1 MPAAVSPFAAAAV
14 AQRAQAPSAPSL
26 AAVHTQQ
33 TQPSQ
38 PLNAPA
44 ALPVQQEQHS
54 PFAAAAAQPPQPKQ
68 LSPFASATAVLS
80 ETPSDASTA
89 AQQLASSGSTASEL
103 ARRASPPHLSAMLDG
118 LPIFAGP
125 PGVSSPAQSVAA
137 GLSVPQQQPSPLG
150 QRSRSPGGGRHP
162 PARTLSPDRI
172 SLQQLRSEILGDD
185 QFSCSEPQLE
195 SLLSTGLPAA
205 GAAAHQAAAPGG
217 SATEGAQ
224 QPAGGS
230 PSAAQ
235 QQAPSG
241 GQDGDWEIAPNELEI
256 CKRADGSL
264 WQLGAGGFGRVYKA
278 MRFGYTAVAVVGSL
292 YKVAEFRDGVRLVH
306 KLLVGKLLLAPN
318 VIPPAD
324 PTPSLYEDFKREAR
338 LLQRCKD
345 PHIVSFLGASLNSDF
360 TILVTE
366 YCEGGS
372 LSANLAA
379 GKISWYRHGKQ
390 VALDIARGLVFL
402 HSRGIIHF
410 DLKSQN
416 VLLDRRGTAKIA
428 DLGLAKIMHHERSSV
443 SGNLGTLNWAAPELL
458 LGQPCTFSADIFSA
472 GVLLW
477 EICTGSVPVR
487 GRMRPLA
494 VPADCPA
501 EVARLVEEC
510 TSPDP
515 LARPTAQQLVERLLG
530 APGSPPQGAVPAAA
544 RRGVARRSMDA
555 IRPAGQ
561 TAAAALMARRVSDR
575 GGRAGSAGELASP
588 ASLPAPLGRPPR
600 PRSEANLPALAA
612 QQPVLPAVR
621 EDPEQ
626 QQGQQAQQAAPSP
639 PPSPLP
645 PALSVSSDSA
655 LTGMMA
661 PAGQVAAAV
670 VAAQRMERGT
680 SLPVPAWQ
688 DQYALDSYGIGYC

>member
-1 MPAAVSPFAAAAV
+1 MLWALLVSALLAVAAEPRAGPAGRQGAWGSRLRLQTTLHVGCLPARACLPPRRHRRRWFRPLPHHSRAATDYPAGTTDDSSSVGVVPAASVLSVAAICLAGIAAVAFLLFDKWRRAAAAQQRRDQLRQEPGAASQPLPAKRSPEAKPRTLQEPSFACSPVVQVAARATSLQPPSSAPKTVNLQVSRSMPAAVSPFAAAAV

-103 ARRASPPHLSAMLDG
+103 ARRASPPHLSAILDG

-241 GQDGDWEIAPNELEI
+241 GQDGDWEIAPN
-256 CKRADGSL
+256 
-264 WQLGAGGFGRVYKA
+264 GGEV
-278 MRFGYTAVAVVGSL
+278 TAVGVGS
-292 YKVAEFRDGVRLVH
+292 
-306 KLLVGKLLLAPN
+306 
-318 VIPPAD
+318 
-324 PTPSLYEDFKREAR
+324 
-338 LLQRCKD
+338 
-345 PHIVSFLGASLNSDF
+345 
-360 TILVTE
+360 
-366 YCEGGS
+366 
-372 LSANLAA
+372 
-379 GKISWYRHGKQ
+379 
-390 VALDIARGLVFL
+390 
-402 HSRGIIHF
+402 
-410 DLKSQN
+410 
-416 VLLDRRGTAKIA
+416 
-428 DLGLAKIMHHERSSV
+428 
-443 SGNLGTLNWAAPELL
+443 
-458 LGQPCTFSADIFSA
+458 
-472 GVLLW
+472 
-477 EICTGSVPVR
+477 
-487 GRMRPLA
+487 
-494 VPADCPA
+494 
-501 EVARLVEEC
+501 
-510 TSPDP
+510 
-515 LARPTAQQLVERLLG
+515 
-530 APGSPPQGAVPAAA
+530 
-544 RRGVARRSMDA
+544 
-555 IRPAGQ
+555 
-561 TAAAALMARRVSDR
+561 
-575 GGRAGSAGELASP
+575 
-588 ASLPAPLGRPPR
+588 
-600 PRSEANLPALAA
+600 
-612 QQPVLPAVR
+612 
-621 EDPEQ
+621 
-626 QQGQQAQQAAPSP
+626 
-639 PPSPLP
+639 
-645 PALSVSSDSA
+645 
-655 LTGMMA
+655 
-661 PAGQVAAAV
+661 
-670 VAAQRMERGT
+670 
-680 SLPVPAWQ
+680 
-688 DQYALDSYGIGYC
+688 

>member
-1 MPAAVSPFAAAAV
+1 MLCC
-14 AQRAQAPSAPSL
+14 PSL
-26 AAVHTQQ
+26 
-33 TQPSQ
+33 
-38 PLNAPA
+38 
-44 ALPVQQEQHS
+44 LPQ
-54 PFAAAAAQPPQPKQ
+54 
-68 LSPFASATAVLS
+68 
-80 ETPSDASTA
+80 
-89 AQQLASSGSTASEL
+89 
-103 ARRASPPHLSAMLDG
+103 
-118 LPIFAGP
+118 
-125 PGVSSPAQSVAA
+125 
-137 GLSVPQQQPSPLG
+137 
-150 QRSRSPGGGRHP
+150 
-162 PARTLSPDRI
+162 
-172 SLQQLRSEILGDD
+172 
-185 QFSCSEPQLE
+185 
-195 SLLSTGLPAA
+195 
-205 GAAAHQAAAPGG
+205 
-217 SATEGAQ
+217 
-224 QPAGGS
+224 
-230 PSAAQ
+230 
-235 QQAPSG
+235 
-241 GQDGDWEIAPNELEI
+241 
-256 CKRADGSL
+256 
-264 WQLGAGGFGRVYKA
+264 
-278 MRFGYTAVAVVGSL
+278 
-292 YKVAEFRDGVRLVH
+292 
-306 KLLVGKLLLAPN
+306 
-318 VIPPAD
+318 
-324 PTPSLYEDFKREAR
+324 
-338 LLQRCKD
+338 
-345 PHIVSFLGASLNSDF
+345 
-360 TILVTE
+360 
-366 YCEGGS
+366 
-372 LSANLAA
+372 
-379 GKISWYRHGKQ
+379 
-390 VALDIARGLVFL
+390 
-402 HSRGIIHF
+402 
-410 DLKSQN
+410 
-416 VLLDRRGTAKIA
+416 
-428 DLGLAKIMHHERSSV
+428 
-443 SGNLGTLNWAAPELL
+443 
-458 LGQPCTFSADIFSA
+458 
-472 GVLLW
+472 
-477 EICTGSVPVR
+477 ICTGSVPVR

-588 ASLPAPLGRPPR
+588 ASPPAPLGRPPR